1 MDDTQVK
8 PLHIKTLKNGAEYDL
23 DRGRIVSSK
32 NATTK
37 ITSANAG
44 ELSRKRHEANRRA
57 AVKRILGEAQSIDPS
72 IQTPA
77 DAYGL
82 LVASQYTK
90 LLDSDKPNV
99 EQIERLGKML
109 TGMDLNS
116 QRENASA
123 PGTITADPDTLMQL
137 ISALEREKQIAVDR
151 ARAIDVT
158 STDTRNE

>member
-8 PLHIKTLKNGAEYDL
+8 PLNIRVLKNGAEYDL

-32 NATTK
+32 NVTTK
-37 ITSANAG
+37 ITSANAV

-109 TGMDLNS
+109 TGMDLLNS
-116 QRENASA
+116 QRENAST
-123 PGTITADPDTLMQL
+123 PGAITADVDTLRDL
-137 ISALEREKQIAVDR
+137 ITMLEREKQAAVER
-151 ARAIDVT
+151 ARAIDVD
-158 STDTRNE
+158 TDTRNE